1 MFEWAATM
9 LSQVCQSYPIVKKP
23 VIFIFRGNPH
33 VTSKMMQGTPTGAID
48 VIAIR
53 DSSGNLSCSPF
64 HVKLNKLAKKGDSC
78 RTVKLAVNTRDVAL
92 SMKLGSA
99 GEAFFVE
106 RTDRK
111 IFNNN
116 STNSISNVTE
126 FNQDNVGSAFHGMPL
141 SRNNS
146 ISALTVT
153 GTSNSMAQNESRWS
167 NSLHYHRQILS

>member
-1 MFEWAATM
+1 MGSNNVVSG
-9 LSQVCQSYPIVKKP
+9 LSIESNRGKTCELLVDPHPS
-23 VIFIFRGNPH
+23 FR
-33 VTSKMMQGTPTGAID
+33 TLQGTPTGAID
-48 VIAIR
+48 AVAVR

-78 RTVKLAVNTRDVAL
+78 RTVKLAVNNRDVAL

-106 RTDRK
+106 RMDRR

-116 STNSISNVTE
+116 STVIPLNATE
-126 FNQDNVGSAFHGMPL
+126 FNQENVGSALQGMPL

-146 ISALTVT
+146 ISAVTVT
-153 GTSNSMAQNESRWS
+153 GINSSAAPNETR
-167 NSLHYHRQILS
+167 

>member
-1 MFEWAATM
+1 MGSNNVVSG
-9 LSQVCQSYPIVKKP
+9 LSIESNRGKTCELLVDPHPS
-23 VIFIFRGNPH
+23 FR
-33 VTSKMMQGTPTGAID
+33 TLQGTPTGAID
-48 VIAIR
+48 AVAVR

-78 RTVKLAVNTRDVAL
+78 RTVKLAVNNRDVAL

-106 RTDRK
+106 RMDRR

-116 STNSISNVTE
+116 STVIPLNATE
-126 FNQDNVGSAFHGMPL
+126 FNQENVGSALQGMPL

-146 ISALTVT
+146 ISAVTVT
-153 GTSNSMAQNESRWS
+153 GINNSAAPNETR
-167 NSLHYHRQILS
+167 

>member
-1 MFEWAATM
+1 M
-9 LSQVCQSYPIVKKP
+9 L
-23 VIFIFRGNPH
+23 
-33 VTSKMMQGTPTGAID
+33 QGTPTGAID
-48 VIAIR
+48 VIAVR

-111 IFNNN
+111 VFNNK
-116 STNSISNVTE
+116 STILTSNAME
-126 FNQDNVGSAFHGMPL
+126 FNQDNVGSAFQGMPL

-146 ISALTVT
+146 ISAVTVT
-153 GTSNSMAQNESRWS
+153 GISNNMAQNESR
-167 NSLHYHRQILS
+167 

>member
-1 MFEWAATM
+1 MGCNNVVSG
-9 LSQVCQSYPIVKKP
+9 LSIESNCGKTCNFLVD
-23 VIFIFRGNPH
+23 PH
-33 VTSKMMQGTPTGAID
+33 ASFQTLQGTPTGAID
-48 VIAIR
+48 VVAVR
-53 DSSGNLSCSPF
+53 DSFGNLSCSPF

-106 RTDRK
+106 RTDRR

-116 STNSISNVTE
+116 STVTPLNATVL
-126 FNQDNVGSAFHGMPL
+126 NQVNVGSALQGMPL

-146 ISALTVT
+146 ISAVTVT
-153 GTSNSMAQNESRWS
+153 GINSSAAPNEIR
-167 NSLHYHRQILS
+167 